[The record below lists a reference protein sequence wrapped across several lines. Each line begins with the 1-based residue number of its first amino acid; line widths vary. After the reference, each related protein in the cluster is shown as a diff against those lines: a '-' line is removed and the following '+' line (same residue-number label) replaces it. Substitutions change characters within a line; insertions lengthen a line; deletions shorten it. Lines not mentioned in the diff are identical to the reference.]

1 MTTFSLV
8 LSFFDCFSKTWSWK
22 IFKYIYLYYVSTIF
36 LLYFYYISIYTTT
49 FKYIYIYTF
58 LFNLLCWDSVWVSQ
72 YNIRFLG
79 SSKVTIHNQTNLHY
93 YNLFRGKV
101 NWSQS
106 GIWRAGSSHP
116 ANYCMAFQH
125 HRNACLCE
133 SSNSVV
139 RIWETNSGNLNWWS
153 KNPNHS

>member
-22 IFKYIYLYYVSTIF
+22 IFKYMYLYYISTIF

-49 FKYIYIYTF
+49 FKYIYI
-58 LFNLLCWDSVWVSQ
+58 DSVWVSQ

-79 SSKVTIHNQTNLHY
+79 SLKVIIHKQKNLYY

-106 GIWRAGSSHP
+106 GIWQAGSSHL

-125 HRNACLCE
+125 NRNACLCE

-139 RIWETNSGNLNWWS
+139 RIWETNSGNLSWWS